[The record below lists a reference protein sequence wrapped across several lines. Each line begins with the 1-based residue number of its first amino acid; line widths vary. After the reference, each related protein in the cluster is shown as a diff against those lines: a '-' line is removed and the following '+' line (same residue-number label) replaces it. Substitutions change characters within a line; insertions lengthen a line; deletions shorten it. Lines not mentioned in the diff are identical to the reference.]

1 MRPPGDLSGADFAES
16 LRGHFGYRFVRQR
29 GSHISLAVKVSDT
42 EHHITIPRHRQI
54 RVGTLSSIVSSVAE
68 QIGASRDEVR
78 SRLFER

>member
-1 MRPPGDLSGADFAES
+1 MRLPRDLSGADLAES
-16 LRGHFGYRFVRQR
+16 LRRHFGYRFVRQR
-29 GSHISLAVKVSDT
+29 GSHITLSVKVSDT